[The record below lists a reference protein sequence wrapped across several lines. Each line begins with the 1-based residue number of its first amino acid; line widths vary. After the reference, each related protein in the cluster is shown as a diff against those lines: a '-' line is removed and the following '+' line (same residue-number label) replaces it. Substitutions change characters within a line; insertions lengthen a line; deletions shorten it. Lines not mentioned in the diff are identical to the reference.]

1 MRKITY
7 TLIIICGALLNF
19 ESNGKNYEL
28 SSSDYYSSADF
39 RSDFAKFSKNLEELK
54 KIKADLDNMKF
65 SQKINELI
73 KCLTRISNI
82 LSDINRRQNQIQP
95 RVKESQIYDEKILNK
110 NTNLHYENR
119 VSIEA
124 FEKDLRGFNSALQS
138 RETRFNTILNKG
150 NKIFD
155 NEENARLFAP
165 GKKISSDLKRLF
177 EQIHNTRYPEAL
189 SAWSEIKNTPI
200 TDKKLDEKLNNFR
213 KKVGLLYRDVQKIKP
228 LTKSNKNSTV
238 KYVDR

>member
-1 MRKITY
+1 MKKITY
-7 TLIIICGALLNF
+7 TLIIICGTLLNF
-19 ESNGKNYEL
+19 ESNGKNYEPSPL

-54 KIKADLDNMKF
+54 KIKADLDNMRF

-73 KCLTRISNI
+73 KCLTKISNI
-82 LSDINRRQNQIQP
+82 LSDINRRQNQIQTNGTS
-95 RVKESQIYDEKILNK
+95 EGEKIDK
-110 NTNLHYENR
+110 NQRSYYANQTSVE
-119 VSIEA
+119 I

-155 NEENARLFAP
+155 NKENARLFAP